1 MDGTPKDSKG
11 GKGSAAEGG
20 STCKHVDG
28 RNSAPVDIWFIPSL
42 LGFQPSFWWCRI
54 SQPTHGDYKPF
65 ILWIVAIPKIF

>member
-1 MDGTPKDSKG
+1 VLTIDQSRLLMDGTPKDSKG

-42 LGFQPSFWWCRI
+42 LGFQPFKAEQDFATNPW
-54 SQPTHGDYKPF
+54 G
-65 ILWIVAIPKIF
+65 L